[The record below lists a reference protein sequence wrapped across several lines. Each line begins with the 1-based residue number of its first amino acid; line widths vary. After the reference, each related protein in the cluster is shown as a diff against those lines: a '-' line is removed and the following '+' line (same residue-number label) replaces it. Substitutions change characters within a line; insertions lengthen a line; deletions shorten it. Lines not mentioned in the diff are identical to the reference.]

1 MQRDDILFS
10 LNKFSAN
17 RLEILTKTSCTLLEY
32 SHWNDQEHF
41 FRKARPNACS
51 VAVRLK
57 LVCTTRLLLLER
69 TNSVRTRSHVVCV
82 CVCELW
88 VCMYGMYVD
97 SWCSERTTKKGTIH
111 VCIVCVDVEQQ
122 SICAMLLAAAA
133 TTENIYLFNA
143 HTHEHKSG
151 YHHQTFIYDVMRWCW
166 LPQSSAT

>member
-82 CVCELW
+82 CVCVSCEC
-88 VCMYGMYVD
+88 VCMVCMLIVDAANERPKREPYMCVLYASTSSSSQYVL
-97 SWCSERTTKKGTIH
+97 C
-111 VCIVCVDVEQQ
+111 
-122 SICAMLLAAAA
+122 
-133 TTENIYLFNA
+133 
-143 HTHEHKSG
+143 
-151 YHHQTFIYDVMRWCW
+151 CW
-166 LPQSSAT
+166 LPLPLPRTYICLTHTRTNINPVITIKPSYTM